1 MSGLGL
7 TTCRQPAHA
16 LAGRRPR
23 GLPGWWPPDA
33 DPLRVGEVG
42 QDLLISGGEP
52 ESHCHEGDDTKMVSL
67 TTLGSVIVERPGSL
81 RVSV

>member
-1 MSGLGL
+1 M
-7 TTCRQPAHA
+7 P
-16 LAGRRPR
+16 
-23 GLPGWWPPDA
+23 LPGGGLADCPDGGLLTA

-42 QDLLISGGEP
+42 QELLISGGEP

-67 TTLGSVIVERPGSL
+67 TTLGSVIVECPGSL

>member
-1 MSGLGL
+1 M
-7 TTCRQPAHA
+7 P
-16 LAGRRPR
+16 
-23 GLPGWWPPDA
+23 LPGGGLADCPDGGLLAA
-33 DPLRVGEVG
+33 DPLRVG